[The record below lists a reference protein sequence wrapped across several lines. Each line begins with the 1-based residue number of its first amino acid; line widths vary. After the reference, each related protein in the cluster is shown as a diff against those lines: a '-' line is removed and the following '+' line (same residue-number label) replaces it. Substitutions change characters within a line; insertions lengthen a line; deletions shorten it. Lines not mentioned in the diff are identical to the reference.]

1 MRVGIRLSAVITMLV
16 VALAMA
22 SVYARAAGVAGVDPV
37 LKQRV
42 ERRFEVLP
50 VQGGAVLKPKR
61 TTAVRVIEIRG
72 GAIDVDGVPATG
84 ALLREKLGADADLV
98 LQVSYL
104 PADVLAS
111 WYAPPPTPPSPP
123 ASPVSPQPA
132 PSPEVAPPP
141 AAPSEPAR
149 EERDKDG
156 DNEHDDEHWR
166 RSAARVNIGGDI
178 TVEADERVSD
188 PVVAVGGSVTVLG
201 HVDDDVV
208 AVGGSVRLGPRAVVR
223 GDVTSVGGRIEQAPG
238 ATIRGNVN
246 EIRFGSPNFQIHP
259 GVFLGSLA
267 GWDMFSGWFRLLGTL
282 LRLGIVLMLVFLAM
296 LVAPHVVER
305 IGERAA
311 RDPWL
316 SGFTGLLAQLLFV
329 PVLVLTVVVLA
340 VSIIG
345 IPLLVL
351 VPFGIV
357 ALLLAVFIGFA
368 GVVLR
373 IGRWAAGADRPVFV
387 ALAVGVVLVAA
398 VGLIAR
404 TLGLVPAPLWPIT
417 WFLGVV
423 GFFAEYIAWTVG
435 LGAAL
440 LTRFGTRGP
449 RPITPTTNGYPP
461 PLPTMGGPSEA

>member
-1 MRVGIRLSAVITMLV
+1 MRVWIRLGALTTMLL
-16 VALAMA
+16 VALAMG
-22 SVYARAAGVAGVDPV
+22 SVSARTAGAAAVDPV

-42 ERRFEVLP
+42 ERRFDVLP

-104 PADVLAS
+104 PADALAN
-111 WYAPPPTPPSPP
+111 WYAPPPPAPAPPGSA
-123 ASPVSPQPA
+123 ASPAPPEEPA
-132 PSPEVAPPP
+132 APEVAPPP
-141 AAPSEPAR
+141 APPAAPAQGDDEN
-149 EERDKDG
+149 EER
-156 DNEHDDEHWR
+156 NEEHWR

-208 AVGGSVRLGPRAVVR
+208 AVGGSVHLGPRAVVR
-223 GDVTSVGGRIEQAPG
+223 GDVTSVGGRIEQSPG
-238 ATIRGNVN
+238 ATIRGSVN
-246 EIRFGSPNFQIHP
+246 EIRFGSPNFQVHP
-259 GVFLGSLA
+259 GTFFGSLV
-267 GWDMFSGWFRLLGTL
+267 GWDMFSGWFRLVGTL

-387 ALAVGVVLVAA
+387 ALAVGVVVVAA
-398 VGLIAR
+398 VGLVAR

-423 GFFAEYIAWTVG
+423 GFLAEYIAWTVG

-449 RPITPTTNGYPP
+449 RPMTPTTNGYPP
-461 PLPTMGGPSEA
+461 PLPAVGGPTEA

>member
-1 MRVGIRLSAVITMLV
+1 MRVGFRLGVLIAVF
-16 VALAMA
+16 VALA
-22 SVYARAAGVAGVDPV
+22 AGVIVGQGGATSTVDPV

-42 ERRFEVLP
+42 ERRFDVLP
-50 VQGGAVLKPKR
+50 IQGGVVLKPKR
-61 TTAVRVIEIRG
+61 TSAVRVIEIRD
-72 GAIDVDGVPATG
+72 GAIDVDGVPASG

-104 PADVLAS
+104 TTDALTG
-111 WYAPPPTPPSPP
+111 WYTPPAPPAPPATTAPAAPEAAPEAAPP
-123 ASPVSPQPA
+123 ASPPPQP
-132 PSPEVAPPP
+132 E
-141 AAPSEPAR
+141 
-149 EERDKDG
+149 D
-156 DNEHDDEHWR
+156 EHADDQPDEEHWR

-178 TVEADERVSD
+178 TIEADERVSD

-208 AVGGSVRLGPRAVVR
+208 AVGGSVHLGPKAVVR
-223 GDVTSVGGRIEQAPG
+223 GDVTSVGGRIEQSHG
-238 ATIRGNVN
+238 AVIRGHVN
-246 EIRFGSPNFQIHP
+246 EIRFGPPNFQFHP
-259 GVFLGSLA
+259 GFFLGPLV
-267 GWDMFSGWFRLLGTL
+267 GWDVFSGWFRLVGTL
-282 LRLGIVLMLVFLAM
+282 LRLGIVLMLVFIAVLA
-296 LVAPHVVER
+296 APRVVER

-329 PVLVLTVVVLA
+329 PVLVLSVVVLA

-351 VPFGIV
+351 VPFAILGF
-357 ALLLAVFIGFA
+357 LLAVLIGFT

-373 IGRWAAGADRPVFV
+373 LGRWAAGGDRPAFV
-387 ALAVGVVLVAA
+387 TLAVGVVIVAA
-398 VGLIAR
+398 IGLLARTFGLI
-404 TLGLVPAPLWPIT
+404 PAPLWPIT

-449 RPITPTTNGYPP
+449 RPVMPAPGEYPP
-461 PLPTMGGPSEA
+461 PIPAMSGPSEA

>member
-1 MRVGIRLSAVITMLV
+1 MRVGIRLGALIAVFA
-16 VALAMA
+16 ALAI
-22 SVYARAAGVAGVDPV
+22 GVLAQSATTTTVDPS

-50 VQGGAVLKPKR
+50 IQGGVVLKPRR
-61 TTAVRVIEIRG
+61 TTAVRVIEIREG
-72 GAIDVDGVPATG
+72 TIEVDGAPATG

-104 PADVLAS
+104 STDALTG
-111 WYAPPPTPPSPP
+111 WYAPPPAPVSPPAAAAPPVAPEAAPPSPP
-123 ASPVSPQPA
+123 ADESA
-132 PSPEVAPPP
+132 
-141 AAPSEPAR
+141 
-149 EERDKDG
+149 D
-156 DNEHDDEHWR
+156 EHSDDHRDDEHWR

-178 TVEADERVSD
+178 TIEPDERVSD

-208 AVGGSVRLGPRAVVR
+208 AVGGSVHLGPKAVVR
-223 GDVTSVGGRIEQAPG
+223 GNVTSVGGRVEQAHG
-238 ATIRGNVN
+238 AVIRGEVN
-246 EIRFGSPNFQIHP
+246 EVRFGSPNFQFHP
-259 GVFLGSLA
+259 EFLLGSLGA
-267 GWDMFSGWFRLLGTL
+267 WDMFSGWFRLVGTL
-282 LRLGIVLMLVFLAM
+282 LRLGIVLILVFISM
-296 LVAPHVVER
+296 LVAPRVVER

-311 RDPWL
+311 REPWL
-316 SGFTGLLAQLLFV
+316 SGFAGLLAQLLFV

-351 VPFGIV
+351 VPFVMLGF
-357 ALLLAVFIGFA
+357 LLAVLVGFT

-373 IGRWAAGADRPVFV
+373 IGRWATGADRPPFV
-387 ALAVGVVLVAA
+387 TLAVGVVLVAA
-398 VGLIAR
+398 LGLLARTFGLI
-404 TLGLVPAPLWPIT
+404 PAPLWPIT
-417 WFLGVV
+417 WFLGLI

-449 RPITPTTNGYPP
+449 RPVMPAPTDYPP
-461 PLPTMGGPSEA
+461 PLPAMSGPSEA

>member
-1 MRVGIRLSAVITMLV
+1 MRVGIRLGALIAVF
-16 VALAMA
+16 VALAI
-22 SVYARAAGVAGVDPV
+22 GTVAGQGAATATVDPV

-42 ERRFEVLP
+42 ERRFDVLP
-50 VQGGAVLKPKR
+50 VQGGVVLKPKR
-61 TTAVRVIEIRG
+61 TTAIRVIEIRA
-72 GAIDVDGVPATG
+72 GAIDVDGVPASG

-104 PADVLAS
+104 ATEALTG
-111 WYAPPPTPPSPP
+111 WYTPPAPATPP
-123 ASPVSPQPA
+123 AAAAAPA
-132 PSPEVAPPP
+132 APEAAPPP
-141 AAPSEPAR
+141 APAPVPS
-149 EERDKDG
+149 D
-156 DNEHDDEHWR
+156 EHADDQPDEEHWR

-178 TVEADERVSD
+178 TIEADERVSD

-208 AVGGSVRLGPRAVVR
+208 AVGGSVHLGPKAVVR
-223 GDVTSVGGRIEQAPG
+223 GDVTSVGGRIEQSHG
-238 ATIRGNVN
+238 AVIRGHVN
-246 EIRFGSPNFQIHP
+246 EIRFGPPNFQFHP
-259 GVFLGSLA
+259 GLVFGSLV
-267 GWDMFSGWFRLLGTL
+267 GWDMFSGWFRMVGTL
-282 LRLGIVLMLVFLAM
+282 LRLGIVLMLVFLAV
-296 LVAPHVVER
+296 LVAPRVVER

-311 RDPWL
+311 REPWM

-329 PVLVLTVVVLA
+329 PVLVLTIVVLA

-351 VPFGIV
+351 VPFAVLGF
-357 ALLLAVFIGFA
+357 LLAVLIGFT

-373 IGRWAAGADRPVFV
+373 LGRWAAGTDRPTFV
-387 ALAVGVVLVAA
+387 TLAVGVIIVAA
-398 VGLIAR
+398 IGLLGR
-404 TLGLVPAPLWPIT
+404 TLGLIPAPLWPIT

-449 RPITPTTNGYPP
+449 RPITASNGYPP
-461 PLPTMGGPSEA
+461 PLPAMSGPSEA

>member
-1 MRVGIRLSAVITMLV
+1 MRVGIRLGVLTTMVLV
-16 VALAMA
+16 GLAMGSA
-22 SVYARAAGVAGVDPV
+22 YARAPGVAQVDPV

-42 ERRFEVLP
+42 ERRFDVLP

-111 WYAPPPTPPSPP
+111 WYAPPAPPSPP
-123 ASPVSPQPA
+123 PSQA
-132 PSPEVAPPP
+132 PTTPEAAPPP
-141 AAPSEPAR
+141 TAPPAPTAPAR
-149 EERDKDG
+149 EEDAD
-156 DNEHDDEHWR
+156 DDDDEDDEHWR

-223 GDVTSVGGRIEQAPG
+223 GDVTSIGGRIEQSPG
-238 ATIRGNVN
+238 ATIRGSIN
-246 EIRFGSPNFQIHP
+246 EIKFGPPNFQIHP
-259 GVFLGSLA
+259 GPFFGALV

-357 ALLLAVFIGFA
+357 ALLLAVLIGFA

-373 IGRWAAGADRPVFV
+373 VGRWASGADRPAFA

-423 GFFAEYIAWTVG
+423 GFLAEYIAWTVG

-461 PLPTMGGPSEA
+461 PLPAMRGPTEA

>member
-1 MRVGIRLSAVITMLV
+1 MRVGIRLGALIAVF
-16 VALAMA
+16 VALAI
-22 SVYARAAGVAGVDPV
+22 GTVAGQGAATATVDPV

-42 ERRFEVLP
+42 ERRFDVLP
-50 VQGGAVLKPKR
+50 VQGGVVLKPKR
-61 TTAVRVIEIRG
+61 TTAIRVIEIRD
-72 GAIDVDGVPATG
+72 GAIDVDGVPASG

-104 PADVLAS
+104 ATEALTG
-111 WYAPPPTPPSPP
+111 WYTPPAPATPP
-123 ASPVSPQPA
+123 AAAAAPA
-132 PSPEVAPPP
+132 APEAAPPP
-141 AAPSEPAR
+141 APAPVPS
-149 EERDKDG
+149 D
-156 DNEHDDEHWR
+156 EHADDQPDEEHWR

-178 TVEADERVSD
+178 TIEADERVSD

-208 AVGGSVRLGPRAVVR
+208 AVGGSVHLGPKAVVR
-223 GDVTSVGGRIEQAPG
+223 GDVTSVGGRIEQSHG
-238 ATIRGNVN
+238 AVIRGHVN
-246 EIRFGSPNFQIHP
+246 EIRFGPPNFQFHP
-259 GVFLGSLA
+259 GLVFGSLV
-267 GWDMFSGWFRLLGTL
+267 GWDMFSGWFRMVGTL
-282 LRLGIVLMLVFLAM
+282 LRLGIVLMLVFLAV
-296 LVAPHVVER
+296 LVAPRVVER

-311 RDPWL
+311 REPWL

-351 VPFGIV
+351 VPFAVLGF
-357 ALLLAVFIGFA
+357 LLAILIGFT

-373 IGRWAAGADRPVFV
+373 LGRWAAGADRPTFV
-387 ALAVGVVLVAA
+387 TLAVGVVIVAA
-398 VGLIAR
+398 IGLLGRSFGLI
-404 TLGLVPAPLWPIT
+404 PAPLWPIT

-449 RPITPTTNGYPP
+449 RPITTSNDYPP
-461 PLPTMGGPSEA
+461 PLPAMSGPTEA

>member
-1 MRVGIRLSAVITMLV
+1 MRVGTRLGALIAVF
-16 VALAMA
+16 VALAIGTMA
-22 SVYARAAGVAGVDPV
+22 GQGAATATVDPV

-42 ERRFEVLP
+42 ERRFDVLP
-50 VQGGAVLKPKR
+50 IQGGVVLKPKR
-61 TTAVRVIEIRG
+61 TTAVRVIEIRD
-72 GAIDVDGVPATG
+72 GAIDVDGVPASG

-104 PADVLAS
+104 TTEALTGWYTPPAPA
-111 WYAPPPTPPSPP
+111 APPAAEAPP
-123 ASPVSPQPA
+123 APA
-132 PSPEVAPPP
+132 APEAAPEAAPPP
-141 AAPSEPAR
+141 ATAPAPP
-149 EERDKDG
+149 D
-156 DNEHDDEHWR
+156 EHADEKQDEEHWR

-178 TVEADERVSD
+178 TIEADERVSD

-208 AVGGSVRLGPRAVVR
+208 AVGGSVHLGPKAVVR
-223 GDVTSVGGRIEQAPG
+223 GDVTSVGGRVEQAHG
-238 ATIRGNVN
+238 AIIRGQVN
-246 EIRFGSPNFQIHP
+246 EVRFGPPNFQFHP
-259 GVFLGSLA
+259 GFFLGSLV
-267 GWDMFSGWFRLLGTL
+267 GWDMFSGWFRMVGTL
-282 LRLGIVLMLVFLAM
+282 LRLGIVLMLVFLAV
-296 LVAPHVVER
+296 LVAPRVIER

-311 RDPWL
+311 REPWL

-351 VPFGIV
+351 VPFAVLGF
-357 ALLLAVFIGFA
+357 LLAVLIGFT

-373 IGRWAAGADRPVFV
+373 LGRWAAGADRPTFV
-387 ALAVGVVLVAA
+387 TLAVGVIVVAA
-398 VGLIAR
+398 IGLVGRTFGLI
-404 TLGLVPAPLWPIT
+404 PAPLWPIT

-449 RPITPTTNGYPP
+449 RPITTASNDYPP
-461 PLPTMGGPSEA
+461 PLPTMTGPSEA

>member
-1 MRVGIRLSAVITMLV
+1 MRVGIRLGALIAVFA
-16 VALAMA
+16 ALAI
-22 SVYARAAGVAGVDPV
+22 GVLAQSATTTTVDPS

-50 VQGGAVLKPKR
+50 IQGGVVLKPKR
-61 TTAVRVIEIRG
+61 TTAVRVIEIREG
-72 GAIDVDGVPATG
+72 TIEVDGAPATG

-104 PADVLAS
+104 STDALTG
-111 WYAPPPTPPSPP
+111 WYAPPPAPVSPPAAAAPPAAPEAAPPSPP
-123 ASPVSPQPA
+123 ADESA
-132 PSPEVAPPP
+132 
-141 AAPSEPAR
+141 
-149 EERDKDG
+149 D
-156 DNEHDDEHWR
+156 EHADDHRDDEHWR

-178 TVEADERVSD
+178 TIEPDERVSD

-208 AVGGSVRLGPRAVVR
+208 AVGGSVHLGPKAVVR
-223 GDVTSVGGRIEQAPG
+223 GNVTSVGGRVEQAHG
-238 ATIRGNVN
+238 AVIRGEVN
-246 EIRFGSPNFQIHP
+246 EVRFGSPNFQFHP
-259 GVFLGSLA
+259 EFLLGSLGA
-267 GWDMFSGWFRLLGTL
+267 WDMFSGWFRLVGTL
-282 LRLGIVLMLVFLAM
+282 LRLGIVLILVFISM
-296 LVAPHVVER
+296 LVAPRVVER

-311 RDPWL
+311 REPWL
-316 SGFTGLLAQLLFV
+316 SGFAGLLAQLLFV

-351 VPFGIV
+351 VPFVMLGF
-357 ALLLAVFIGFA
+357 LLAVLVGFT

-373 IGRWAAGADRPVFV
+373 IGRWATGAERPPFV
-387 ALAVGVVLVAA
+387 TLAVGVVLVAA
-398 VGLIAR
+398 LGLLARTFGLI
-404 TLGLVPAPLWPIT
+404 PAPLWPIT
-417 WFLGVV
+417 WFLGLI

-449 RPITPTTNGYPP
+449 RPVMPAPTDYPP
-461 PLPTMGGPSEA
+461 PLPAMSGPSEA